1 MESLNLKDPIP
12 TGDGKVIASIMIG
25 APRLA
30 DIQKFLLAIGPDTI
44 RTLMENA
51 DRDEANPTPAKEP
64 SGKARRVNLDAE
76 PNEEQADEELPED
89 NSFDRALL
97 AKLLGDLIRQERFD
111 AFNAALGS
119 YLSLEP
125 DQAARLS
132 LQDLVVIAGKVVGF
146 FTEVAPMIAGMVK
159 DETSEEQGS

>member
-1 MESLNLKDPIP
+1 MKSLDLKDPIP
-12 TGDGKVIASIMIG
+12 TGEGTSITSVMIG

-30 DIQKFLLAIGPDTI
+30 DIQQFLLAIGPDTI

-51 DRDEANPTPAKEP
+51 DRDEVKPAPAK
-64 SGKARRVNLDAE
+64 A
-76 PNEEQADEELPED
+76 EQADEETLED
-89 NSFDRALL
+89 SSFDRALL